1 MIEFP
6 YNIFK
11 DMRIISVTTVAK
23 SSIYGDY
30 KVISG
35 SLPDSGIQSLKSYE
49 ALKMKMKMKMNGRHL
64 T

>member
-1 MIEFP
+1 M
-6 YNIFK
+6 
-11 DMRIISVTTVAK
+11 SVTTVAK